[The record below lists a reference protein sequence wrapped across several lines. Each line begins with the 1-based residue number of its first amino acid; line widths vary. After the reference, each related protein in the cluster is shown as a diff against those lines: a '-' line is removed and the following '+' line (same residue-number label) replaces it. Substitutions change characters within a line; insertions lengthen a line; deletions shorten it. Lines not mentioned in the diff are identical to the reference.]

1 MSIATGGIDS
11 QIQDKMDTYRSNPQ
25 ALQKA
30 ANVSKQTV
38 DVMALQKLIAE
49 KKKVA
54 AAMQL
59 EANQQA
65 GTIAEQRQEEAI
77 AQIQQE
83 QSRSLG
89 ELTQQTAGTLN
100 TQNAARKKNVNRMAQ
115 GAGKS
120 KMGGIAG
127 LMGGGGSSPQQRR
140 PMPSPDGP
148 QTAGLANARMMQAAQ
163 GGPVRRMA
171 GGGIVGFA
179 GGLGVSGQAGLD
191 GVTQEQIE
199 AFREA
204 NKGKTEGSYSDAG
217 IRAILAGPPPDTRR
231 MDPLDLMTP
240 KNRRKPPETV
250 VEATPGIAGLP
261 YKGDPYAGDI
271 VSGSTAEGI
280 TQDTTVPTE
289 VVEKKP
295 ELPETSLPK
304 DFLESTDVMGTVN
317 DISSDVAFDKGMA
330 RSDANLKRDQT
341 NKSFEDMQA
350 ELATFDAENYG
361 KYDDINSFLIGTGGT
376 GSIGAA
382 ARGGKQAMDRNIKN
396 KRLRLQEKFSLQK
409 QKMGADR
416 DIGLAGQQLGMVL
429 AQEAAAT
436 ERNLITNSTNMSIQ
450 DQRTA
455 VQTAKLVSEENRAEL
470 LSANQALDRE
480 VSIMQVDN
488 QTMQLQQNSALEIMN
503 VVAATRDALTL
514 KEETTG
520 PNAKPLALAIK
531 AYEDAD
537 TIEEKKAADE
547 DLAKIRAN
555 ISLAVNTAMEVG
567 TMNNDFTML
576 EIESEA
582 KKVFI
587 KTLRKPTGGRVV
599 SVR

>member
-59 EANQQA
+59 EANQQT

-115 GAGKS
+115 GAGKP

-127 LMGGGGSSPQQRR
+127 LMGGGGRPPQARPPMSPR
-140 PMPSPDGP
+140 DGP
-148 QTAGLANARMMQAAQ
+148 QAAGLPNARMMQAAQ

-171 GGGIVGFA
+171 QGGIIGFSD
-179 GGLGVSGQAGLD
+179 GLGVSGQAGLD

-271 VSGSTAEGI
+271 VSGPTAGGI

-295 ELPETSLPK
+295 GLPETSLPK

-520 PNAKPLALAIK
+520 PNA
-531 AYEDAD
+531 EDL
-537 TIEEKKAADE
+537 KKAILGFEKADSTTE
-547 DLAKIRAN
+547 KAGFGELIAKIRAN
-555 ISLAVNTAMEVG
+555 ISLAVNAAMEVG

-582 KKVFI
+582 KEVFI

>member
-115 GAGKS
+115 GAGKP

-127 LMGGGGSSPQQRR
+127 LMGGGGRPPQARPPMSPR
-140 PMPSPDGP
+140 DGP
-148 QTAGLANARMMQAAQ
+148 QAAGLPNARMMQAAQ

-179 GGLGVSGQAGLD
+179 GGLGVSGQAGL
-191 GVTQEQIE
+191 GGISQEQIE
-199 AFREA
+199 AFRKENESA
-204 NKGKTEGSYSDAG
+204 GLGGFSDDA
-217 IRAILAGPPPDTRR
+217 IRAILEGTAAARAAQDDAFETRVPDYV
-231 MDPLDLMTP
+231 
-240 KNRRKPPETV
+240 KPRVTSTDEEVTAKPVPEDKT
-250 VEATPGIAGLP
+250 GITSI
-261 YKGDPYAGDI
+261 PYAGNSVADPKA
-271 VSGSTAEGI
+271 GGI
-280 TQDTTVPTE
+280 TQVI
-289 VVEKKP
+289 EKEP

-416 DIGLAGQQLGMVL
+416 TIGLAGQQLGLAL

-436 ERNLITNSTNMSIQ
+436 ERTLINNTTSMSIA
-450 DQRTA
+450 DQQTA
-455 VQTAKLVSEENRAEL
+455 VATAQIVSKENIATL
-470 LSANQALDRE
+470 NSANKTLDRA

-520 PNAKPLALAIK
+520 PNA
-531 AYEDAD
+531 EDL
-537 TIEEKKAADE
+537 KKAILGFEKADSTTE
-547 DLAKIRAN
+547 KAGFGELIAKIRAN
-555 ISLAVNTAMEVG
+555 ISLAVNAAMEVG

-582 KKVFI
+582 KEVFI